1 VDTNANPS
9 RSLHRVAVLTAC
21 VALLPIAVG
30 ALVTTLRAGMAF
42 LDWPSSDGHNMLLYP
57 WFRDLAE
64 GNTDKAVEHGHRL
77 AGMLIGLVSIALV
90 VVAWLTEPRR
100 WVRGVAFAVLLSVI
114 AQGILGG
121 ARVIQNEQT
130 LAMVHG
136 TFAAVVFAAIG
147 CLALVTGRG
156 WFAAA
161 DRTRHGA
168 DKLAAC
174 RYVALAAPVLLFVQ
188 FVLGG
193 FVRHLGTMLHEHLA
207 FAVLAFLAVLATVV
221 VSLRTGERWLRSS
234 AWLLLAVVLVQIVL
248 GAGSWVNRFGFGPA
262 GYVAVEHSLPQ
273 VLFRTSHAVVGVVLF
288 MLSVV
293 HAVRVLR
300 LARFRREVA
309 PAADAGHY
317 AYSLHAKGR
326 VG

>member
-1 VDTNANPS
+1 MDTNANPS
-9 RSLHRVAVLTAC
+9 RSLHRVAVVTAC

-57 WFRDLAE
+57 WFRDLAQ

-77 AGMLIGLVSIALV
+77 AGMLIGLMSIALV
-90 VVAWLTEPRR
+90 VVAWVTEPRR
-100 WVRGVAFAVLLSVI
+100 WVRGTAFAVLLSVI

-121 ARVIQNEQT
+121 ARVIQNEEA

-147 CLALVTGRG
+147 CLALVTGCG
-156 WFAAA
+156 WFAAE
-161 DRTRHGA
+161 DRSRRGTGR
-168 DKLAAC
+168 LAAC
-174 RYVALAAPVLLFVQ
+174 RYVAFATPVVLFVQ
-188 FVLGG
+188 YVLGG
-193 FVRHLGTMLHEHLA
+193 FVRHLGSMLHEHLA
-207 FAVLAFLAVLATVV
+207 FAALAFLAVLATVV
-221 VSLRTGERWLRSS
+221 VSIRTGERWLRFS
-234 AWLLLAVVLVQIVL
+234 AWLLLVVVLVQLVL

-293 HAVRVLR
+293 HAVRVFR
-300 LARFRREVA
+300 LAHFRHETA
-309 PAADAGHY
+309 AAADAGRFAY
-317 AYSLHAKGR
+317 ALPAKGR
-326 VG
+326 V